1 MEELTTTWVGHTA
14 KQIARAVRRGDTT
27 ATQVVAD
34 HLEQIAISEPT
45 LNAFRV
51 IRGGEAIAEAEKVD
65 DQEDLANLPLA
76 GVPVAVKENTAV
88 AGLPTWNGSATARTA
103 VAADDHE
110 VVRRLRGAGAVVVGV
125 TRMPEMGLWATT
137 DGSDG
142 PTRNPWALD
151 RTPGGSS
158 GGSAAA
164 VAAGL
169 VPMAQGND
177 GLGSLRIPAACCG
190 LVGLKP
196 GRGVVPS
203 DLGIDNWFG
212 LVENGVLTT
221 TVADAVLG
229 FSVLAGRTPAKLVMP
244 EKLRVGISLRS
255 PVAGIRLDEPN
266 RSAVTTASKLLVEAG
281 HDTVTAEPAYATK
294 LGLVALATWFAAA
307 YREVEAAGMDRGAL
321 QPRTRHH
328 ARLGK
333 VAWERGWVRQEQR
346 DAWRE
351 QSIRFFADNR
361 IDLMLTPALAA
372 TPPPAD
378 GHAGGAWR
386 RNMMTNMRYA
396 PYAAPWNV
404 AGLPAIVFPIGV
416 RPDGLPLAVQL
427 VGPPDSELRLLAV
440 AGQFEVMNPWQRLA
454 LV

>member
-1 MEELTTTWVGHTA
+1 
-14 KQIARAVRRGDTT
+14 
-27 ATQVVAD
+27 
-34 HLEQIAISEPT
+34 
-45 LNAFRV
+45 
-51 IRGGEAIAEAEKVD
+51 
-65 DQEDLANLPLA
+65 
-76 GVPVAVKENTAV
+76 
-88 AGLPTWNGSATARTA
+88 
-103 VAADDHE
+103 
-110 VVRRLRGAGAVVVGV
+110 
-125 TRMPEMGLWATT
+125 
-137 DGSDG
+137 
-142 PTRNPWALD
+142 
-151 RTPGGSS
+151 
-158 GGSAAA
+158 
-164 VAAGL
+164 
-169 VPMAQGND
+169 
-177 GLGSLRIPAACCG
+177 
-190 LVGLKP
+190 
-196 GRGVVPS
+196 VVPS

-244 EKLRVGISLRS
+244 EKLRVGISVRS

-266 RSAVTTASKLLVEAG
+266 RSAVATAAKLLVEAG
-281 HDTVTAEPAYATK
+281 HDTVTAEPTYATK

-307 YREVEAAGMDRGAL
+307 YRGVEAAGMDRRSL
-321 QPRTRHH
+321 QQRTRQH

-333 VAWERGWVRQEQR
+333 ITWERGWVRQEQR

-351 QSIRFFADNR
+351 QAIGFFADNR

-378 GHAGGAWR
+378 GHASGAWR

-396 PYAAPWNV
+396 PFGAPWNV
-404 AGLPAIVFPIGV
+404 AGLPAIVFPVGV

-427 VGPPDSELRLLAV
+427 VGPPDSELLLLAV